1 MPQQDGPRTTR
12 EVLNNEILDP
22 LYLAA
27 VEAVEEAV
35 INAIV
40 AGEDVA
46 AVKPEGLIV
55 RGIDRDRLRDI
66 FAGPA

>member
-1 MPQQDGPRTTR
+1 MLVTR
-12 EVLNNEILDP
+12 SEMNGELIDP

-35 INAIV
+35 INAMV

-46 AVKPEGLIV
+46 TVKPRGRVVPGLDH
-55 RGIDRDRLRDI
+55 GRLRAI
-66 FAGPA
+66 FAGE

>member
-1 MPQQDGPRTTR
+1 MPQHLGAVFTR
-12 EVLNNEILDP
+12 MELNGELLDP

-27 VEAVEEAV
+27 VEAVDEAV

-46 AVKPEGLIV
+46 AVKPEGLV
-55 RGIDRDRLRDI
+55 VKGIDTAKLTEI
-66 FAGPA
+66 FRN